1 MHKYYHIRMIS
12 YLTKITKQRKKI
24 MVNLAQQVEHRSV
37 DSVDLVRVQS
47 FTLFIKKILYIF
59 INNMYKR

>member
-1 MHKYYHIRMIS
+1 MYMHKYYHIRMIS

-47 FTLFIKKILYIF
+47 FTLFIEKDTIYF
-59 INNMYKR
+59 YK

>member
-12 YLTKITKQRKKI
+12 YLTKITKQINKI

-47 FTLFIKKILYIF
+47 FTLFINIKILCIF
-59 INNMYKR
+59 IQ

>member
-47 FTLFIKKILYIF
+47 FTLFINIKILCIF
-59 INNMYKR
+59 IHK

>member
-1 MHKYYHIRMIS
+1 
-12 YLTKITKQRKKI
+12 

-47 FTLFIKKILYIF
+47 FTLFIKKDTIYF
-59 INNMYKR
+59 YK

>member
-47 FTLFIKKILYIF
+47 FTLFIKKDTIYF
-59 INNMYKR
+59 NK

>member
-37 DSVDLVRVQS
+37 DSVDLVQVQS
-47 FTLFIKKILYIF
+47 FTPYIKYIVIREYILSLLD
-59 INNMYKR
+59 

>member
-47 FTLFIKKILYIF
+47 FTLFINIKILCIS
-59 INNMYKR
+59 IHI

>member
-47 FTLFIKKILYIF
+47 FTLFIKKDTIYF
-59 INNMYKR
+59 YK